1 MFLNRTKSLFLF
13 LCVLV
18 SWASYSTILL
28 AWAQTE
34 VSNKQVSQ
42 AQINLLLAEKD
53 PPSRGTPPGKEGTGS
68 RGDCIYQQGKPP
80 LTPIVG
86 SNQSHFTVKDY
97 PTIWVYLPYTSQ
109 QETSGEFSLQD
120 GDMEVY
126 HTSLK
131 LPTKSGIVG
140 ITLPSTIPALKVGKE
155 YRWYFD
161 INCSRHVSENSPI
174 PASVTGI
181 VEKKLISLELESSL
195 KTAKTRLDKIL
206 VYAKHDIWYEAITE
220 LGQLRLKEPH
230 NSTLK
235 KLWIELLNTE
245 PFGLGNISQ
254 EPIIGNIMLNSD
266 NLTFLQKIKSKI

>member
-1 MFLNRTKSLFLF
+1 MLLNHTKSLFLF

-34 VSNKQVSQ
+34 VSNNQISQ
-42 AQINLLLAEKD
+42 AQINLIPVEKD

-68 RGDCIYQQGKPP
+68 RGDCIYQQNKPS

-86 SNQSHFTVKDY
+86 GNQSHFTVKDY

-126 HTSLK
+126 RTSLK

-161 INCSRHVSENSPI
+161 INCSRHVSADNSPI
-174 PASVTGI
+174 PTSVTGI
-181 VEKKLISLELESSL
+181 VEKKLISLELERSL
-195 KTAKTRLDKIL
+195 KTATTPLEKIF

-235 KLWIELLNTE
+235 KVWVELLNTE
-245 PFGLGNISQ
+245 HFGLGNLSQ
-254 EPIIGNIMLNSD
+254 EPIIVNMMLISSD
-266 NLTFLQKIKSKI
+266 LKILR